1 MNQSEIILREENQN
15 LREKVDEF
23 EKKLREKVD
32 EFEKKLK
39 EKDVEIKKLQ
49 SQGMLRVFK

>member
-1 MNQSEIILREENQN
+1 MNQSEIILREEIQN
-15 LREKVDEF
+15 
-23 EKKLREKVD
+23 LREKVD

>member
-23 EKKLREKVD
+23 EKKL
-32 EFEKKLK
+32 K
-39 EKDVEIKKLQ
+39 EKDDEIKKLQ
-49 SQGMLRVFK
+49 SPGMLRVFK